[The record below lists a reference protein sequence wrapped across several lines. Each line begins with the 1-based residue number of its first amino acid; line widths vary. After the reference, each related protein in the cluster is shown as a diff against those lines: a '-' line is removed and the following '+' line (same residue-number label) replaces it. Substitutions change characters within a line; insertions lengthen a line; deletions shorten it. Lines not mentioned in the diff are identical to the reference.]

1 MKKLFQNV
9 LIVVLAGNLFLPS
22 VLAQDQPAPPPPPAV
37 ELPVP
42 TPTAP
47 PATTP
52 APESPITPSVDK
64 PPEIYGGRLFNESD
78 RYRLTGE
85 GGIISSL
92 LPRVAT
98 WMTGLLAAV
107 AVLFLMYAGILF
119 LTAGGEEEKISEATK
134 TAVYVVLGLILAMF
148 GYVLVYL
155 FLTLFNPA

>member
-1 MKKLFQNV
+1 MKKISLLLLVFLFAV
-9 LIVVLAGNLFLPS
+9 GTLSPS
-22 VLAQDQPAPPPPPAV
+22 ALAQPIPFSDEPP
-37 ELPVP
+37 ELL
-42 TPTAP
+42 TPNLSDSN
-47 PATTP
+47 
-52 APESPITPSVDK
+52 E

-85 GGIISSL
+85 GGIITSL